1 MATASE
7 VQVEVVSNRQIAPE
21 YFSMRLFG
29 PRHLARFRPGQFLM
43 LGRTDG
49 LDPLLPRAMSIRSV
63 KIPLNPPLVKGGT
76 GEFEGHGGIW
86 RAGPAPDTDPGC
98 EVEILYKVC
107 GRGTALLAAMRPGRS
122 LRALGPLGNGF
133 EVPRSATE
141 VFLVAGGIGV
151 PPIAALAEGLATHRA
166 SRETKMTVFL
176 GGRSKADLLCAVDFK
191 RVGAKVHVATEDGS
205 AGQKGLV
212 TELLEQYLSTSRPAS
227 DIPSLPLPPPRA
239 CPGHDPGGRDG
250 WGGASRTKSSR
261 SPLYKRGVG
270 GIYACGPHP
279 MLAALASIAEKY
291 ELPYQ
296 ASLEASMACGFGA
309 CMGCVVPAKGGER
322 DLSASQA
329 CRTYRL
335 VCKDGPVFDGYDIL
349 WS

>member
-7 VQVEVVSNRQIAPE
+7 VQVEVVSNRQIAPD
-21 YFSMRLFG
+21 YFSMRLVG

-49 LDPLLPRAMSIRSV
+49 LDPLLPRAMSIRRARQFPVSSFKFRV
-63 KIPLNPPLVKGGT
+63 VEPETRNPKPET
-76 GEFEGHGGIW
+76 RI
-86 RAGPAPDTDPGC
+86 A

-141 VFLVAGGIGV
+141 VLLVAGGIGV
-151 PPIAALAEGLATHRA
+151 PPIAALAEGLATRRA

-176 GGRSKADLLCAVDFK
+176 GGRSKADLLCTVDFK
-191 RVGAKVHVATEDGS
+191 RAGAKVHVATEDGS

-212 TELLEQYLSTSRPAS
+212 TELLEQYLNTSHPGSMSGAGPA
-227 DIPSLPLPPPRA
+227 P
-239 CPGHDPGGRDG
+239 
-250 WGGASRTKSSR
+250 RTKSPR

-270 GIYACGPHP
+270 GIYACGSHP

-296 ASLEASMACGFGA
+296 ASMEAGMACGFGA
-309 CMGCVVPAKGGER
+309 CMGCVVPVKGGER
-322 DLSASQA
+322 DLSASQGD
-329 CRTYRL
+329 RTYCL
-335 VCKDGPVFDGYDIL
+335 VCKDGPVFNGRDIL
-349 WS
+349 WPQPCRELGRTRG

>member
-7 VQVEVVSNRQIAPE
+7 AQVEVVSNRQIAPD
-21 YFSMRLFG
+21 YFSMRLVG
-29 PRHLARFRPGQFLM
+29 PRYLARFRPGQFLM

-49 LDPLLPRAMSIRSV
+49 LDPLLPRALSIRRARQFPVSSFKFRV
-63 KIPLNPPLVKGGT
+63 VEPETRNPKPET
-76 GEFEGHGGIW
+76 RI
-86 RAGPAPDTDPGC
+86 A

-122 LRALGPLGNGF
+122 LRVLGPLGNGF
-133 EVPRSATE
+133 EVPRSAME

-151 PPIAALAEGLATHRA
+151 PPIAALAEGLATRRA
-166 SRETKMTVFL
+166 SRGTKVTVFL
-176 GGRSKADLLCAVDFK
+176 GGRSKADLLCTVDFK
-191 RVGAKVHVATEDGS
+191 RAGAKVHVATEDGS

-212 TELLEQYLSTSRPAS
+212 TELLEQYLNAPHPKS
-227 DIPSLPLPPPRA
+227 PRA
-239 CPGHDPGGRDG
+239 
-250 WGGASRTKSSR
+250 
-261 SPLYKRGVG
+261 PLYKRGVG

-296 ASLEASMACGFGA
+296 ASMEASMACGFGA
-309 CMGCVVPAKGGER
+309 CMGCVVPVKGGER
-322 DLSASQA
+322 DLSTSQRD
-329 CRTYRL
+329 RTYRL

-349 WS
+349 WPNWSIPSIPSPDQTDRRDQIDQP

>member
-7 VQVEVVSNRQIAPE
+7 VQVEVVSNRQIAPD
-21 YFSMRLFG
+21 YFSMHLVG

-49 LDPLLPRAMSIRSV
+49 LDPLLPRAMSIRR
-63 KIPLNPPLVKGGT
+63 
-76 GEFEGHGGIW
+76 IW
-86 RAGPAPDTDPGC
+86 PAPKRSGVRGARC
-98 EVEILYKVC
+98 GVEILYKVC

-133 EVPRSATE
+133 EVPHSATE

-151 PPIAALAEGLATHRA
+151 PPIAALAEGIATLRA

-191 RVGAKVHVATEDGS
+191 RVGAKVYVATEDGS

-212 TELLEQYLSTSRPAS
+212 TELLEQYLGT
-227 DIPSLPLPPPRA
+227 L
-239 CPGHDPGGRDG
+239 HF
-250 WGGASRTKSSR
+250 KSPC
-261 SPLYKRGVG
+261 SPLYKKGVG

-291 ELPYQ
+291 ELLYQ

-309 CMGCVVPAKGGER
+309 CMGCVVPMKDGER
-322 DLSASQA
+322 DLSAGQIG
-329 CRTYRL
+329 RTYRL
-335 VCKDGPVFDGYDIL
+335 VCKDGPVFDARDVL
-349 WS
+349 WPQPCRELGRTRG

>member
-1 MATASE
+1 MTTASE
-7 VQVEVVSNRQIAPE
+7 VPVEVVSNRQIGPE
-21 YFSMRLFG
+21 YFSMRLVG
-29 PRHLARFRPGQFLM
+29 HRHLARFRPGQFLM
-43 LGRTDG
+43 LGWTDG
-49 LDPLLPRAMSIRSV
+49 PDPLLPRAMSIRRARQFPVSSFQFRV
-63 KIPLNPPLVKGGT
+63 VEPETRNPKPET
-76 GEFEGHGGIW
+76 RI
-86 RAGPAPDTDPGC
+86 A

-122 LRALGPLGNGF
+122 LRVLGPLGNGF

-212 TELLEQYLSTSRPAS
+212 TELLEQYLDTSRPAP
-227 DIPSLPLPPPRA
+227 DTPSLPLPPPR
-239 CPGHDPGGRDG
+239 GRDG
-250 WGGASRTKSSR
+250 WGGAPRTK

-309 CMGCVVPAKGGER
+309 CMGCVVSVKGGER
-322 DLSASQA
+322 DLSASQGD
-329 CRTYRL
+329 RTYRL
-335 VCKDGPVFDGYDIL
+335 VCKDGPVFNGYDII
-349 WS
+349 WSDWSIPSIRSTDQT

>member
-21 YFSMRLFG
+21 YFSMRLVG
-29 PRHLARFRPGQFLM
+29 PRYLARFRPGQFLM
-43 LGRTDG
+43 LGCTDG
-49 LDPLLPRAMSIRSV
+49 LDPLLPRALSIRSV
-63 KIPLNPPLVKGGT
+63 KTPPNPPLSKGGT
-76 GEFEGHGGIW
+76 GGFKGHGGIW

-107 GRGTALLAAMRPGRS
+107 GRGTALLATMRPGRS

-151 PPIAALAEGLATHRA
+151 PPIAALAEGLATRRA

-176 GGRSKADLLCAVDFK
+176 GGRSKADLLCTVDFK
-191 RVGAKVHVATEDGS
+191 RVGAKIHVATEDGS

-212 TELLEQYLSTSRPAS
+212 TELLEQYLNTSHPKSAS
-227 DIPSLPLPPPRA
+227 
-239 CPGHDPGGRDG
+239 
-250 WGGASRTKSSR
+250 

-279 MLAALASIAEKY
+279 MLAALATIAEKY

-296 ASLEASMACGFGA
+296 ASMEASMACGFGA
-309 CMGCVVPAKGGER
+309 CMGCVVPVKGGEQ

-329 CRTYRL
+329 GRTYRL

-349 WS
+349 WP

>member
-1 MATASE
+1 MAAASE
-7 VQVEVVSNRQIAPE
+7 VQVEVVSNRQIAPD

-29 PRHLARFRPGQFLM
+29 HRHLARFRPGQFLM

-49 LDPLLPRAMSIRSV
+49 LDPLLPRAMSIRRARQFPVSSFKFRV
-63 KIPLNPPLVKGGT
+63 VEPETRNPKLET
-76 GEFEGHGGIW
+76 WI
-86 RAGPAPDTDPGC
+86 A

-107 GRGTALLAAMRPGRS
+107 GHGTALLAAMRPGRS

-133 EVPRSATE
+133 EVPRSAME

-151 PPIAALAEGLATHRA
+151 PPIAALAEGLATRRA

-191 RVGAKVHVATEDGS
+191 RVGAKIHVATEDGS

-212 TELLEQYLSTSRPAS
+212 TELLEQYLNTSHS
-227 DIPSLPLPPPRA
+227 KPPHP
-239 CPGHDPGGRDG
+239 PFTKGGY
-250 WGGASRTKSSR
+250 GG
-261 SPLYKRGVG
+261 V
-270 GIYACGPHP
+270 YACGPHP

-296 ASLEASMACGFGA
+296 ASLEAGMACGFGA
-309 CMGCVVPAKGGER
+309 CMGCVVPVKGGER

-329 CRTYRL
+329 GRTYRL
-335 VCKDGPVFDGYDIL
+335 VCKDGPVFNGRDIL
-349 WS
+349 WPQPCRELGRTRG

>member
-1 MATASE
+1 MSPVIRPSE
-7 VQVEVVSNRQIAPE
+7 CQVEVVANLEIAAS
-21 YFSMRLFG
+21 YFSMRLVG
-29 PRHLARFRPGQFLM
+29 SRHLALFRPGQFLM
-43 LGRTDG
+43 LGCSDG
-49 LDPLLPRAMSIRSV
+49 LDPLLPRALSIRRVRPTPRRSEV
-63 KIPLNPPLVKGGT
+63 RGAKCAPPPFPPPRIESGAGSRRGEGEGG
-76 GEFEGHGGIW
+76 GE
-86 RAGPAPDTDPGC
+86 GC

-107 GRGTALLAAMRPGRS
+107 GRGTALLATMRPGRS

-151 PPIAALAEGLATHRA
+151 PPIAALAEGLATRRA

-176 GGRSKADLLCAVDFK
+176 GGRSKADLLCTVDFK
-191 RVGAKVHVATEDGS
+191 RVGAKIHVATEDGS

-212 TELLEQYLSTSRPAS
+212 TELLEQYLNTSHPKSAS
-227 DIPSLPLPPPRA
+227 
-239 CPGHDPGGRDG
+239 
-250 WGGASRTKSSR
+250 

-279 MLAALASIAEKY
+279 MLAALATIAEKY

-296 ASLEASMACGFGA
+296 ASMEASMACGFGA
-309 CMGCVVPAKGGER
+309 CMGCVVPVKGGER

-329 CRTYRL
+329 GRTYRL